1 VNKKIIVIDDE
12 PNVRLGYRI
21 TLETEGFTVHEADG
35 AAQAMKAFDGES
47 FDLAI
52 LDMRMPEMD
61 GLDLLAKM
69 RERGLDTPTVI
80 ITAYGDVPHAVKAI
94 KLGAID
100 FLQKPLTPEQ
110 LRTLVAEVIAR
121 HDMALPPESH
131 LLPLNYSADACFH
144 LLAAKRAIN
153 NRDFNSAREHLSEAL
168 KQNDYVIEVH
178 NLLGVLSEMN
188 EDYETAKKCYGRA
201 IAINS
206 NYEPAQQNMR
216 RIFELFNFGSSKEP
230 FNLGE

>member
-1 VNKKIIVIDDE
+1 VNKKIIVVDDE

-21 TLETEGFTVHEADG
+21 TLETEGFAVHEANG
-35 AAQAMKAFDGES
+35 AESALKALASEP

-61 GLDLLAKM
+61 GLDLLAEM
-69 RERGLDTPTVI
+69 RERGLNAPTLI

-121 HDMALPPESH
+121 HDMAPPPE
-131 LLPLNYSADACFH
+131 LPRVPLKYTTDAGFH

-153 NRDFNSAREHLSEAL
+153 NRDFNSAREHLTEAL

-188 EDYETAKKCYGRA
+188 EDYAAAKKCYGRA

-216 RIFELFNFGSSKEP
+216 RIFELFNFGSSQEP
-230 FNLGE
+230 FHLGE

>member
-1 VNKKIIVIDDE
+1 VNKRIIIVDDE

-21 TLETEGFTVHEADG
+21 TLETEGFAVQEASG
-35 AAQAMKAFDGES
+35 AGQAMEAFDAES

-52 LDMRMPEMD
+52 LDMRMPELD
-61 GLDLLAKM
+61 GLDLLAEM
-69 RERGLDTPTVI
+69 RQRGLDTPAVI
-80 ITAYGDVPHAVKAI
+80 ITAYGDVPHAVRAM

-110 LRTLVAEVIAR
+110 LRALVAEVIAR
-121 HDMALPPESH
+121 HEMPAAPELPPI
-131 LLPLNYSADACFH
+131 PLKYITDGGFH

-153 NRDFNSAREHLSEAL
+153 NRDFNTAREHLTEAL

-188 EDYETAKKCYGRA
+188 EDYNAARKCYGRA

-206 NYEPAQQNMR
+206 NFEPAQQNMR
-216 RIFELFNFGSSKEP
+216 RIFELFNFGSSQEP

>member
-1 VNKKIIVIDDE
+1 MNKRIIIVDDE

-21 TLETEGFTVHEADG
+21 TLETEGFKVHEATG
-35 AAQAMKAFDGES
+35 AAQAMEAFDGEP

-61 GLDLLAKM
+61 GLDLLAVM
-69 RERGLDTPTVI
+69 RERGLDTPVVI
-80 ITAYGDVPHAVKAI
+80 ITAYGDVPHAVKAM

-110 LRTLVAEVIAR
+110 LRALVTEVIER
-121 HDMALPPESH
+121 HDAPATSELPPI
-131 LLPLNYSADACFH
+131 PLNYRTDGSLH

-153 NRDFNSAREHLSEAL
+153 HRDFNAAREHLTEAL
-168 KQNDYVIEVH
+168 KQNEHVIEVH

-188 EDYETAKKCYGRA
+188 EDFGAAKKCYGRA